1 MRRMLLALVLG
12 AALAGA
18 SCGGGEEEAVEA
30 SVREFWAAFVDG
42 DAPAFCDALAPE
54 ALDQVFANL
63 DRTAPQAA
71 GADCPTAFA
80 TVAPE
85 FPESFRAQ
93 ARELEVTEVRV
104 DGDRATAQ
112 VRPSAATQPG
122 SDEVRLRRSGDRWLI
137 SVAPLTREG
146 EAGTTPAPAN
156 VTREEAIERAD
167 ALCAQAAER
176 SDELVDEL
184 DLSDPADQRALD
196 ERSLE
201 IERDL
206 ADGLATLAP
215 PADERPTFDRFAVSV
230 DLAADLREDGLEAV
244 AVGDQQAADQAVAQL
259 AVVVQEGQ
267 RAAVDY
273 GLRECARIGQG

>member
-1 MRRMLLALVLG
+1 MLLALVLG
-12 AALAGA
+12 GALAGVG
-18 SCGGGEEEAVEA
+18 CGGGEEEEEAVEA

-42 DAPAFCDALAPE
+42 DPRAFCDALAPE

-63 DRTAPQAA
+63 DRTAPQTA
-71 GADCPTAFA
+71 GADCPRAFA

-85 FPESFRAQ
+85 LPEGFRAQ
-93 ARELEVTEVRV
+93 AREIEVTDVRV

-112 VRPSAATQPG
+112 VRPRAATQPG
-122 SDEVRLRRSGDRWLI
+122 GDEVGLRRSGDRWLI
-137 SVAPLTREG
+137 SVTPLT
-146 EAGTTPAPAN
+146 GTEETGTSPAPAN

-167 ALCAQAAER
+167 ALCAQAAQR

-206 ADGLATLAP
+206 GDGLATLSP
-215 PADERPTFDRFAVSV
+215 PAEQRPTFDRFAVSV

-244 AVGDQQAADQAVAQL
+244 AAGDQQAADEAVAQL